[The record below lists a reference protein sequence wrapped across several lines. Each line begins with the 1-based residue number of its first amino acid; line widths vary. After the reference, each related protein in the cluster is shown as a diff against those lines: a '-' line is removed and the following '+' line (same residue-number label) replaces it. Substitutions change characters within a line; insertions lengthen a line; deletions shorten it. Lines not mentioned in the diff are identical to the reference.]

1 MNAGTEMHTSRLQVK
16 DKRELGR
23 GFWVYYRVLIN
34 GEKREA
40 ALISHIEVKIVT
52 PLMQSQFLRKLGPR
66 CNLEL
71 IISEGLI
78 NAYDEIKVPAFENLY
93 RLQQREKSIEILTP
107 PFPHPSLTYL

>member
-1 MNAGTEMHTSRLQVK
+1 MCLSKPPPTANYDARFGA

-52 PLMQSQFLRKLGPR
+52 PLMQSQFLRKLGDKSFLYTYGLSHTVTGKQKLLFQI
-66 CNLEL
+66 LE
-71 IISEGLI
+71 
-78 NAYDEIKVPAFENLY
+78 
-93 RLQQREKSIEILTP
+93 
-107 PFPHPSLTYL
+107 